1 MNVNKQTP
9 AVFSVSYRDEKI
21 RKKLLDLQFQLWKE
35 TNVKHSMEE
44 VLSILLDNYQK
55 HHKWG

>member
-55 HHKWG
+55 HHK

>member
-9 AVFSVSYRDEKI
+9 AVFSVSYRDENI

-44 VLSILLDNYQK
+44 VLNLLLDTYQK
-55 HHKWG
+55 HHK

>member
-1 MNVNKQTP
+1 MNVNKSAA

-44 VLSILLDNYQK
+44 VLNLLLDTYQK
-55 HHKWG
+55 HHK

>member
-35 TNVKHSMEE
+35 TNIKHSMED

-55 HHKWG
+55 HNKWG

>member
-1 MNVNKQTP
+1 MNVNKP
-9 AVFSVSYRDEKI
+9 AAAVYSVSYRDEKI

-44 VLSILLDNYQK
+44 VLNLLLDNYQNNNK
-55 HHKWG
+55 